1 VSDEQER
8 WSAVDDYLTER
19 FVAPDPVLD
28 AALRASAEAGL
39 PPNQV
44 SPLQGK
50 LLWLLARV
58 QGARRILEI
67 GTLGGYSAIWMARAL
82 PADGRLVTLEADPQ
96 HAAVARANLERAGL
110 AERVEVLEG
119 PALDAL
125 AKLEAE
131 GADPFDLVFLD
142 ADKEHN
148 AEYLDAAVRL
158 SRPGTLIV
166 ADNVIRGG
174 AVADPDRADASAR
187 GIRRMNDR
195 VTADPRL
202 EGTTLQ
208 TVGRKTWDGM
218 ALVRVG

>member
-1 VSDEQER
+1 MSDDQDR

-19 FVAPDPVLD
+19 FVAADETLE

-50 LLWLLARV
+50 LLWLLAV
-58 QGARRILEI
+58 TQGARRILEV
-67 GTLGGYSAIWMARAL
+67 GTLGGYSAIWMGRTL
-82 PADGRLVTLEADPQ
+82 PPDGRLVTLEADAH
-96 HAAVARANLERAGL
+96 HAAVARANLARAGL
-110 AERVEVLEG
+110 TDRVEVREG
-119 PALDAL
+119 PALESL
-125 AKLEAE
+125 AKLVAE
-131 GADPFDLVFLD
+131 GAEPFDLVFLD

-148 AEYLDAAVRL
+148 AEYLDGAVRL
-158 SRPGTLIV
+158 ARPGTLIV

-174 AVADPDRADASAR
+174 AVADAARADASAL
-187 GIRRMNDR
+187 GVRRMNDR
-195 VTADPRL
+195 IAADPRL

-208 TVGRKTWDGM
+208 TVGRKTWDGV